1 MIAED
6 ILSLVPQKP
15 PFVMVDKLLECDE
28 NQATTSFVVR
38 ADNVMV
44 SAGEFTEGGM
54 MENIA
59 QSAAAGAGY
68 ITRDSGGH
76 AGGYI
81 VSVKNFE
88 VFALPKVNDELITT
102 VDKVGRMLGM
112 LIIAGI
118 VTCNNVV
125 LAKCEMSI
133 FEGK

>member
-1 MIAED
+1 MIVED
-6 ILSLVPQKP
+6 ILSLIPQKT
-15 PFVMVDKLLECDE
+15 PFVMVDKLLACDD
-28 NQATTSFVVR
+28 NQATTSFLITP
-38 ADNVMV
+38 DNVMV
-44 SAGEFTEGGM
+44 SAGEFTEGGL

-68 ITRDSGGH
+68 LTQDSGGH

-88 VFALPKVNDELITT
+88 VFALPKVNDMLITT
-102 VDKVGRMLGM
+102 VDKTGRMLGM
-112 LIIAGI
+112 LMILGTI
-118 VTCNNVV
+118 TCNNEV